1 VICAVF
7 PLELR
12 GFTEQTLIAKSSAA
26 LMFAKPG
33 EHFFVCRATGA
44 ELWGKAIMEQDC
56 LLRFA
61 QQIREMMAGAC
72 TDVAK
77 EQLRVWVEEFE
88 EQAAAP
94 TSAASAEPAPK

>member
-1 VICAVF
+1 
-7 PLELR
+7 
-12 GFTEQTLIAKSSAA
+12 
-26 LMFAKPG
+26 
-33 EHFFVCRATGA
+33 
-44 ELWGKAIMEQDC
+44 MEQDC

-88 EQAAAP
+88 EQATAL